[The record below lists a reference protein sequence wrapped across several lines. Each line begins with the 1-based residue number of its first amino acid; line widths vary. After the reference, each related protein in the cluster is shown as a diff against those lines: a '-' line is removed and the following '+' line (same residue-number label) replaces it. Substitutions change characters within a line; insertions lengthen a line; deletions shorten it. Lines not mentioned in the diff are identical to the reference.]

1 MKRAVILAGGEGTR
15 LRPYT
20 TVLPKPLMPI
30 GDRPVLDI
38 VVRQLKAHGFERI
51 TIATGYLAELIEAFF
66 RDGEAYGIPIDYYRE
81 HEPLGTVGALA
92 LIEGLADE
100 DMLVMN
106 GDVLTDI
113 DYGALLERHRASDAA
128 ATIATK
134 VRQVQI
140 SLGVLRFGDDGDPT
154 RLTGYDE
161 KPHDRLHGEHGRVL
175 LRSARA
181 LATSTPD
188 ERLDF
193 PDLILRL
200 IAAGEIVRAWPSEDY
215 WLDIGRHDDYEQ
227 AQEEFESVRDR
238 LIPPEPQGLDRL
250 RGALQRRADGRRRRF
265 PPRLV
270 HRRAQRQ
277 RAVAV
282 GRLGRARQPAG
293 GREAAVLGERVQRRV
308 PRRLDAVVFEL
319 RRGSGRASARS
330 ASSTGKAKCEER
342 STACSSKASSTPGIS
357 ASRSR

>member
-1 MKRAVILAGGEGTR
+1 LKRAVILAGGEGTR

-51 TIATGYLAELIEAFF
+51 TMATGYLAELIEAFF
-66 RDGEAYGIPIDYYRE
+66 RDGESYGIAIDYFRE

-92 LIEGLADE
+92 LIEGVAD
-100 DMLVMN
+100 DDVLVMN

-134 VRQVQI
+134 ERQIQV
-140 SLGVLRFGDDGDPT
+140 SLGVLRFADTDDPT

-161 KPHDRLHGEHGRVL
+161 KPAIDYVASMGVYCF
-175 LRSARA
+175 APRA
-181 LATSTPD
+181 LAHIKPG

-193 PDLILRL
+193 PDLVLRL
-200 IAAGEIVRAWPSEDY
+200 IAAGDIVRSWLSDDY

-238 LIPPEPQGLDRL
+238 LIPSEG
-250 RGALQRRADGRRRRF
+250 
-265 PPRLV
+265 
-270 HRRAQRQ
+270 
-277 RAVAV
+277 
-282 GRLGRARQPAG
+282 
-293 GREAAVLGERVQRRV
+293 
-308 PRRLDAVVFEL
+308 
-319 RRGSGRASARS
+319 
-330 ASSTGKAKCEER
+330 
-342 STACSSKASSTPGIS
+342 
-357 ASRSR
+357 